1 VINRWSKKSTITDE
15 QIEEA
20 IHAQISWKLP
30 NQYFEVL
37 HAITD
42 GDPSGRSSSSEL
54 ARRLDQIAAQIA
66 KQNGAAVNAAKS
78 AKGPLAL
85 LDR

>member
-1 VINRWSKKSTITDE
+1 MINRWSKRNTITDE

-30 NQYFEVL
+30 NQYYEVL

-54 ARRLDQIAAQIA
+54 ARRLEQIAAQIG
-66 KQNGAAVNAAKS
+66 KKNGAAAKS
-78 AKGPLAL
+78 AKGLLAL